1 MNPYTDWLGYVRAAT
16 DSQLRNIYNDEMDRV
31 GRSEDA
37 ETVFDSEM
45 AVAACQ
51 NVAVERGLLL

>member
-1 MNPYTDWLGYVRAAT
+1 MNAYTNWLSYARGAT
-16 DSQLRNIYNDEMDRV
+16 DAQLRNIYNDEMDRV
-31 GRSEDA
+31 GRSDDA
-37 ETVFDSEM
+37 ETAFDSER